1 MRESVINPRPF
12 GTPSQLRRLAW
23 HRGKKQYARAKA
35 PIHPQPE
42 PFTPEHYMANN
53 PQPAD
58 LPDDLDLREELR
70 VRMASNKALSQAT
83 IAREAGVS
91 SSTLSQWLA
100 GTYPGKEENIR
111 EKLMVW
117 YRNLVQRETSSGLPV
132 GPEFVETPTT
142 RRISGGMRYAQL
154 GPDMVVIYGAAG
166 VSKTKTAER
175 YRKTAPNVWI
185 ATATPASAGVAAM
198 LEVIAEAVG
207 IKDAPRSGATLFRLI
222 CSRVGVERSGG
233 LLILDEAQH
242 LSPAALDQLR
252 AIHDHAG
259 VGIVLMGNEAVY
271 GRMTGGTTRAAYL
284 DRLFSRIGK
293 KIYVKAPV
301 VEDVE
306 EITAAWGITDPA
318 CAQQLREI
326 SRRPGGGG
334 LRVLHKV
341 LRLASSYAQAKGA
354 SLCCADVRAA
364 VQELG
369 VVE

>member
-1 MRESVINPRPF
+1 MSSPVVLPKA
-12 GTPSQLRRLAW
+12 TPSQLRRLAW
-23 HRGKKQYARAKA
+23 RRERFHQLRIKRGTTQTYVS
-35 PIHPQPE
+35 PN
-42 PFTPEHYMANN
+42 PEHYMTHKET
-53 PQPAD
+53 PAPE
-58 LPDDLDLREELR
+58 LPEDFDLREEMR
-70 VRMASNKALSQAT
+70 VRMTSDKRLSQAL

-100 GTYPGKEENIR
+100 GTYPGKEENVR

-117 YRNLVQRETSSGLPV
+117 YRNLLQRETTSGLPV

-142 RRISGGMRYAQL
+142 RRISAGMRYAQM
-154 GPDMVVIYGAAG
+154 GPDMVVIYGGAG

-175 YRKTAPNVWI
+175 YRKTSPNVWI

-207 IKDAPRSGATLFRLI
+207 LKDYPRAGAALFKLI
-222 CSRVGVERSGG
+222 CSRVGIERTGG

-252 AIHDHAG
+252 AIHDQTT

-271 GRMTGGTTRAAYL
+271 GRMIGGTTRAAYL

-293 KIYVKAPV
+293 KIHVKAPV
-301 VEDVE
+301 VEDIE
-306 EITAAWGITDPA
+306 EITQAWGINDPA
-318 CAQQLREI
+318 CAQQLRDI
-326 SRRPGGGG
+326 SRRPGSGG

-341 LRLASSYAQAKGA
+341 LRLASSYAQAKGT
-354 SLCCADVRAA
+354 SLCCADVRTA
-364 VQELG
+364 VKELG
-369 VVE
+369 VLE